1 MANFSIT
8 NGSSASGGTQQAVTT
23 NFQQATI
30 SVAASSINGGN
41 SPLRRGKIYDVLVGT
56 NSAPGDFFLEWAID
70 RITATSTTTNL
81 QGLPLDSA
89 DFGTTSLMTQCMVN
103 SSQHGTVTTAQQ
115 LWYVGMNSR
124 ASYRWVCAPGS
135 ELVWPATASNGLTL
149 RPKGNYTSTVTA
161 TVMFQEQ

>member
-8 NGSSASGGTQQAVTT
+8 NGSTTGGGTQQATT
-23 NFQQATI
+23 TTYLSATI

-41 SPLRRGKIYDVLVGT
+41 SPLCRGKMYDVLVGT
-56 NSAPGDFFLEWAID
+56 PSTPGDTAIEWAID

-81 QGLPLDSA
+81 QGFPLDSA
-89 DFGTTSLMTQCMVN
+89 DPGTTNLITQCMIN
-103 SSQHGTVTTAQQ
+103 SSQFGTIGGQQ
-115 LWYVGMNSR
+115 LWYVGMNQR

-149 RPKGNYTSTVTA
+149 RPRSPSYTGLVTA
-161 TVMFQEQ
+161 TVMCQEQ

>member
-1 MANFSIT
+1 MANFALT
-8 NGSSASGGTQQAVTT
+8 NGSSASGGTQQNVAA
-23 NFQQATI
+23 NFLQATI

-41 SPLRRGKIYDVLVGT
+41 SPLRRGKMYDILVGT
-56 NSAPGDFFLEWAID
+56 NAAPADTYVEWAID

-89 DFGTTSLMTQCMVN
+89 DPGTTSLMTQCMVN
-103 SSQHGTVTTAQQ
+103 SSQHGTVTAGQQ
-115 LWYVGMNSR
+115 LWYVGMNQR

-149 RPKGNYTSTVTA
+149 RPKGSYASTVTA
-161 TVMFQEQ
+161 TVMCQEQ